1 MSGIVNLQV
10 KDGGKDYHGS
20 LSYQSGDHQSDD
32 SRIFTNIDN
41 FNLFTNKVFEGTIN
55 GPMPFIRNRD
65 QFTFNLSARLS
76 DSEGY
81 FYGVREHTVGD
92 SADFRDD
99 ENWYIEMNGD
109 SSFVP
114 MSPSNNINLMGKFTY
129 KVSPL
134 MKLSLQLL
142 HSGGESKSYSHAY
155 KYNPDG
161 TSTSLSANNN
171 YSLKLN
177 HALNARNFYEANISL
192 SNTNYMGYQFKP
204 IDLSSSMDQNEAE
217 RFGSNKY
224 VLHNY
229 FEDSSKYWILN
240 EHEYA
245 PSSRIKG
252 SPSSPT
258 FLFGGS
264 NRGHSYRKSNSLSF
278 KFDFT
283 SQINNRH
290 EIKTGINY
298 RSDKLDERNFS
309 ILFDNQEYRIPT
321 ILPENDSPSHSHY
334 NNKSVFLSG
343 YIQDKIEYDNFVK
356 INEKHKN
363 AWLKTVWYNS
373 IFFPIAELS
382 TSITIGL
389 IVWFGG
395 LNAILEDSSI
405 TLGVIFL
412 FIQLSQML
420 FRPLRQIA
428 DKFNTLQMGMVAAN
442 RIFKII
448 DTDSKIQN
456 SGKNIGESL
465 DGSISFKNVNFS
477 YNQNETIINNLSFS
491 IKNGEKIAIVGSTGS
506 GKTTIVNLITR
517 FYDIQGGSI
526 FLGKNDIKEYKLSSL
541 RSKIALVLQD
551 VFLFADTILN
561 NITLYNPNISF
572 DHVVSAAKKI
582 GIHDF
587 IMSMP
592 GGYNYNVKER
602 GVMLSQGQRQLISFL
617 RAYIKNP
624 SILILDEATSSI
636 DSNSEELIQ
645 RATLKITE
653 NKTSIIIAH
662 RLSTIVNSDR
672 IFVMNGGELV
682 ESGSHKELIKKKNGY
697 YKNLYDVQFKN
708 EKFSQVPLPV

>member
-1 MSGIVNLQV
+1 KLIFVFVAVAAILISLFSTLTPYLIKVAVDDYLAVGKYEDFLLLICLMIGNLILTVVFMFLFSYYANLLGQKVIYDIRVKLFNHILNFKMTYFDRSSVGRLVTRAVNDMETIASIFSQGLFMIVADLMQMLV
-10 KDGGKDYHGS
+10 VVLVMLA
-20 LSYQSGDHQSDD
+20 LS
-32 SRIFTNIDN
+32 
-41 FNLFTNKVFEGTIN
+41 
-55 GPMPFIRNRD
+55 
-65 QFTFNLSARLS
+65 
-76 DSEGY
+76 
-81 FYGVREHTVGD
+81 
-92 SADFRDD
+92 
-99 ENWYIEMNGD
+99 W
-109 SSFVP
+109 
-114 MSPSNNINLMGKFTY
+114 
-129 KVSPL
+129 
-134 MKLSLQLL
+134 KLSLTIF
-142 HSGGESKSYSHAY
+142 A
-155 KYNPDG
+155 
-161 TSTSLSANNN
+161 
-171 YSLKLN
+171 
-177 HALNARNFYEANISL
+177 
-192 SNTNYMGYQFKP
+192 
-204 IDLSSSMDQNEAE
+204 
-217 RFGSNKY
+217 
-224 VLHNY
+224 
-229 FEDSSKYWILN
+229 IL
-240 EHEYA
+240 
-245 PSSRIKG
+245 P
-252 SPSSPT
+252 
-258 FLFGGS
+258 F
-264 NRGHSYRKSNSLSF
+264 
-278 KFDFT
+278 
-283 SQINNRH
+283 
-290 EIKTGINY
+290 
-298 RSDKLDERNFS
+298 
-309 ILFDNQEYRIPT
+309 ILFATRKFQKSMKVAFNEVRTEVANLNSFVQERIT
-321 ILPENDSPSHSHY
+321 GMKIVQLFNR
-334 NNKSVFLSG
+334 
-343 YIQDKIEYDNFVK
+343 QKIEYDNFVK

-395 LNAILEDSSI
+395 LNAILEDTSI

-456 SGKNIGESL
+456 SGKDTGETL

-672 IFVMNGGELV
+672 IFVMNKGELV

-708 EKFSQVPLPV
+708 EKFSQVPLLV

>member
-1 MSGIVNLQV
+1 MKKNTSFL
-10 KDGGKDYHGS
+10 D
-20 LSYQSGDHQSDD
+20 
-32 SRIFTNIDN
+32 
-41 FNLFTNKVFEGTIN
+41 FNLFKRLLDYVLVYKLIFVFVAVSAILISLFSTLTPYLIKVAVDDYLAVGKYEDFFLLICLMIGNLILTVVFMFLFSYYANLLGQKVIYDIRVKLFNHILNFKMTYFDQSSVGRLVTRAVNDMETIASIFSQ
-55 GPMPFIRNRD
+55 GLFMIVAD
-65 QFTFNLSARLS
+65 LMQMLVVVLVMLALS
-76 DSEGY
+76 
-81 FYGVREHTVGD
+81 
-92 SADFRDD
+92 
-99 ENWYIEMNGD
+99 W
-109 SSFVP
+109 
-114 MSPSNNINLMGKFTY
+114 
-129 KVSPL
+129 
-134 MKLSLQLL
+134 KLSLTIFL
-142 HSGGESKSYSHAY
+142 
-155 KYNPDG
+155 
-161 TSTSLSANNN
+161 
-171 YSLKLN
+171 
-177 HALNARNFYEANISL
+177 
-192 SNTNYMGYQFKP
+192 
-204 IDLSSSMDQNEAE
+204 
-217 RFGSNKY
+217 
-224 VLHNY
+224 
-229 FEDSSKYWILN
+229 IL
-240 EHEYA
+240 
-245 PSSRIKG
+245 P
-252 SPSSPT
+252 
-258 FLFGGS
+258 F
-264 NRGHSYRKSNSLSF
+264 
-278 KFDFT
+278 
-283 SQINNRH
+283 
-290 EIKTGINY
+290 
-298 RSDKLDERNFS
+298 
-309 ILFDNQEYRIPT
+309 ILFATRKFQKSMKVAFNEVRTEVANLNSFVQERIT
-321 ILPENDSPSHSHY
+321 GMKIVQLFNR
-334 NNKSVFLSG
+334 
-343 YIQDKIEYDNFVK
+343 QKIEYDNFVK

-456 SGKNIGESL
+456 TGKNIGESL

-477 YNQNETIINNLSFS
+477 YNQNETIINNLSFN

-617 RAYIKNP
+617 RSYIKNP

-645 RATLKITE
+645 KATLKITE